1 MKNYST
7 KIGKIYL
14 TTYVLN
20 ILPLPIYDDAKNKE
34 YETKL
39 LTSSKRNK
47 FYIIFQLN
55 IV

>member
-7 KIGKIYL
+7 KIEKIYL

-34 YETKL
+34 YENGDILKKDKQET
-39 LTSSKRNK
+39 TN
-47 FYIIFQLN
+47 Y
-55 IV
+55 